1 MQRATNRT
9 ARWAA
14 LGAGL
19 GALGI
24 VVGALG
30 SAGAAS
36 DDIVI
41 TLDKSASGAPGDV
54 ITLGT
59 QSVAAQYVGLTC
71 QGTYSASN
79 NASVHPDTQLI
90 ISSGVSSV
98 TINGVEDAP
107 GATRTATQPLTL
119 GDTIT
124 IAVRLGP
131 DGIASMSGEAVTMD
145 CPATASTTT
154 SSTTTST
161 STSSTSTSVVGAAGP
176 VPEAPQTSVASAGPL
191 PTTGSD
197 DMIPVLLAA
206 AGGAVA
212 AGVVARR
219 LSLRRAVRD
228 EAR

>member
-1 MQRATNRT
+1 MQRKSNRT
-9 ARWAA
+9 ARWSV

-24 VVGALG
+24 IAGALG
-30 SAGAAS
+30 SAEAAS

-54 ITLGT
+54 ITLGS
-59 QSVAAQYVGLTC
+59 QSVAGRYVGLTC

-90 ISSGVSSV
+90 ISSGGSSV

-131 DGIASMSGEAVTMD
+131 DGVASMAGEAVTMD
-145 CPATASTTT
+145 CPAAATTT
-154 SSTTTST
+154 SSPPST
-161 STSSTSTSVVGAAGP
+161 STSTSVVGAAGP
-176 VPEAPQTSVASAGPL
+176 VPDAPQTSAASAGPL

-228 EAR
+228 GAR

>member
-14 LGAGL
+14 VGAGF

-24 VVGALG
+24 IVGSFG

-36 DDIVI
+36 GDIVI

-59 QSVAAQYVGLTC
+59 QSVAGRYVGLTC

-79 NASVHPDTQLI
+79 NASAHPDTQLI
-90 ISSGVSSV
+90 ISSGGSSV

-107 GATRTATQPLTL
+107 GATSTATQPLTL

-124 IAVRLGP
+124 IAGRLGP
-131 DGIASMSGEAVTMD
+131 DGVASMAGQAVTMD
-145 CPATASTTT
+145 CPAAATTT
-154 SSTTTST
+154 SSPPST
-161 STSSTSTSVVGAAGP
+161 STTVVGAAGP
-176 VPEAPQTSVASAGPL
+176 VPDAPQTSAASAGPL
-191 PTTGSD
+191 PATGSD
-197 DMIPVLLAA
+197 DMIPVLLAV

-212 AGVVARR
+212 AGIVARR

-228 EAR
+228 GAR

>member
-1 MQRATNRT
+1 MQRETNRT

-59 QSVAAQYVGLTC
+59 QSVAGQYVGLTC

-90 ISSGVSSV
+90 ISSGGSSV

-145 CPATASTTT
+145 CPAAATTT
-154 SSTTTST
+154 SSPTST
-161 STSSTSTSVVGAAGP
+161 STSTTVVGAAGP
-176 VPEAPQTSVASAGPL
+176 VPDAPQTSAASAGPL
-191 PTTGSD
+191 PTTGAD

-206 AGGAVA
+206 AGGAVT

-228 EAR
+228 GAR

>member
-14 LGAGL
+14 VGAGL

-24 VVGALG
+24 IVGSLG

-41 TLDKSASGAPGDV
+41 TLDKSASGTPGDV

-59 QSVAAQYVGLTC
+59 QSVAGRYVGLTC
-71 QGTYSASN
+71 QGAYSASN
-79 NASVHPDTQLI
+79 NASVHPATQLI
-90 ISSGVSSV
+90 ISSGGSSV
-98 TINGVEDAP
+98 TIDGVEDAP

-131 DGIASMSGEAVTMD
+131 DGVASMAGQAVTMD
-145 CPATASTTT
+145 CPAAATT
-154 SSTTTST
+154 STTST
-161 STSSTSTSVVGAAGP
+161 STSTSTTVVGAAGP
-176 VPEAPQTSVASAGPL
+176 VPDAPQTSAASAGPL
-191 PTTGSD
+191 PTTGSEN
-197 DMIPVLLAA
+197 MIPVLLAA

-228 EAR
+228 GAR

>member
-9 ARWAA
+9 ARWAV

-24 VVGALG
+24 IAGTLG
-30 SAGAAS
+30 SAGAVS

-54 ITLGT
+54 ITLGS
-59 QSVAAQYVGLTC
+59 QSVAGRYVGLTC

-90 ISSGVSSV
+90 ISSGGSSV

-131 DGIASMSGEAVTMD
+131 DGVASMAGQAVTMD
-145 CPATASTTT
+145 CPAAATTT
-154 SSTTTST
+154 SSTTSTST
-161 STSSTSTSVVGAAGP
+161 STSTTVVGAAGP
-176 VPEAPQTSVASAGPL
+176 VPDAPQTSAASAGPL

-228 EAR
+228 GAR